1 MSRPKAPQ
9 RAAGI
14 AARYSAIGKRVLH
27 ALPSIAFVVLLTL
40 LFSRFSVFHQLEK
53 PMADFEMSIAGYM
66 NPRGESPIVVVD
78 ITDEDYQTLF
88 GGKSPLNYQK
98 LEQLINDIASFH
110 PDLIAV
116 DIDTSDRQFY
126 EFTID
131 DRWPPIVWAREP
143 GALGREAN
151 KLDYQPLD
159 VLGAK
164 DPELNRNSGVPML
177 MVDSNDKVARTYT
190 RMLRTDAG
198 LLPTFSWAVV
208 DLYRE
213 HNGFAKADTL
223 PRCSPQPPDTA
234 VPDACTEA
242 LVINYISKRQCEHCF
257 HFTASQIGSRC
268 NRDCAAVQPW
278 GGKIALLGGSYSD
291 TERSKD
297 TPIGPMSGVEVLAN
311 VIETELEGGG
321 QPELGLGLSMAMEA
335 FEGLVL
341 VLLFYIF
348 ALRRALLF
356 SVVAIP
362 FFAWLGHLLSGRP
375 LVFFLPIL
383 VAVLFFE
390 WFLHYRQKLLGRL
403 VPGKGAEH

>member
-1 MSRPKAPQ
+1 MSRPKAPE
-9 RAAGI
+9 RAAAV
-14 AARYSAIGKRVLH
+14 AARYSAIGKRVLR
-27 ALPSIAFVVLLTL
+27 ALPSIAFVLLLTL
-40 LFSRFSVFHQLEK
+40 LFSRFSVFHRLEK
-53 PMADFEMSIAGYM
+53 PIADFEMSIAGYM
-66 NPRGESPIVVVD
+66 HPPGESPVVVVD

-98 LEQLINDIASFH
+98 LEQLISDIASFH

-143 GALGREAN
+143 GALGRDAN
-151 KLDYQPLD
+151 KLEYQPLD
-159 VLGAK
+159 VLGAR
-164 DPELNRNSGVPML
+164 DPELNRSSGVPML

-213 HNGFAKADTL
+213 RKGFAKADRL
-223 PRCSPQPPDTA
+223 PRCGARPPDTA
-234 VPDACTEA
+234 MPEACTEP

-257 HFTASQIGSRC
+257 HFKASQIGSTC
-268 NRDCAAVQPW
+268 HRDCAAVQSW

-291 TERSKD
+291 AERSKD

-321 QPELGLGLSMAMEA
+321 QHEMGLGLSMAMEA

-348 ALRRALLF
+348 ALRRVLLF

-362 FFAWLGHLLSGRP
+362 FFAWLGHFLSGRP

-383 VAVLFFE
+383 GAVLFFE
-390 WFLHYRQKLLGRL
+390 WFLHYRQQLLGRL
-403 VPGKGAEH
+403 VPRKGAEH